1 MLTHPQPIS
10 VQRHELYQKVWSQ
23 PMTTLAHEYG
33 ISDVG
38 LAKIC
43 RKLNIPYP
51 GRGYW
56 RRKETGK
63 AVKQLPLPPNADPAK
78 QSATIRR
85 GFQAQPVDHFSV
97 EAKERIQ
104 AEEAPE
110 QKIEVPDRLVKP
122 HRLLSGRMTE
132 LRSLQV
138 DDYGAI
144 WSGGLRQLNLRVSP
158 QTLRRALRLM
168 NTLFYALEARGYQF
182 LIEDGHKSSLRVRI
196 HGEPIEF
203 SLEEKFR
210 RIERPQVKNKDLQ
223 PWEHERYQ
231 YLATGDLFLKITEWW
246 GQGLRK
252 TWSDG
257 KTAKVETCLNDFIIG
272 LIKVAEV
279 VKAERLKREQEERV
293 RLEAEQRRRD
303 EEMKRQEEL
312 ARREGLIKEAARWTQ
327 AQQVRAYIGALKE
340 KVIAQHGEIQSGSQ
354 ADQWLTWANR
364 QADRLDPLSAT
375 SS

>member
-1 MLTHPQPIS
+1 MLTHPQPIC
-10 VQRHELYQKVWSQ
+10 VPRHELYEKVWSQ

-33 ISDVG
+33 ISDVA

-63 AVKQLPLPPNADPAK
+63 AVKQLPLPSNADPAK
-78 QSATIRR
+78 QSATICR

-122 HRLLSGRMTE
+122 HRLLRGRLTE
-132 LRSLQV
+132 LRSPQV

-158 QTLRRALRLM
+158 QSLRRALRIM
-168 NTLFYALEARGYQF
+168 NTLFYALEARGYH
-182 LIEDGHKSSLRVRI
+182 LTIEDEHKSSLRVHI

-203 SLEEKFR
+203 GLAEKFR
-210 RIERPQVKNKDLQ
+210 RIERPEVKNKDLQ
-223 PWEHERYQ
+223 PWEYQRYQ

-257 KTAKVETCLNDFIIG
+257 KTAKLETCLNDFIIG

-279 VKAERLKREQEERV
+279 VKAKRLKREQEERV

-303 EEMKRQEEL
+303 EERERQEEL
-312 ARREGLIKEAARWTQ
+312 ARREGLIKEATRWTQ
-327 AQQVRAYIGALKE
+327 AQQVRAYIAALKE
-340 KVIAQHGEIQSGSQ
+340 KVIAQHGAIQPGSQ
-354 ADQWLTWANR
+354 ADQWVAWAYR
-364 QADRLDPLSAT
+364 QANRLDPLGDT
-375 SS
+375 SP

>member
-1 MLTHPQPIS
+1 MC
-10 VQRHELYQKVWSQ
+10 VQRHELYEKVWSH

-43 RKLNIPYP
+43 RRLNIPYP

-63 AVKQLPLPPNADPAK
+63 AVKQLPLPPNSDPAK
-78 QSATIRR
+78 QMATIHR
-85 GFQAQPVDHFSV
+85 GFQTQPVDHFSV

-104 AEEAPE
+104 AEQAPE
-110 QKIEVPDRLVKP
+110 QKIEVPDRIVKP
-122 HRLLSGRMTE
+122 HRLLRGRMTE
-132 LRSLQV
+132 LRSPQV

-158 QTLRRALRLM
+158 QSLRRALRIM
-168 NTLFYALEARGYQF
+168 NTLFHALEARGYQ
-182 LIEDGHKSSLRVRI
+182 LVIEDGHKSSLHVRI
-196 HGEPIEF
+196 HREPIEF
-203 SLEEKFR
+203 GLEERFR
-210 RIERPQVKNKDLQ
+210 RIERPEAKDKDLRR
-223 PWEHERYQ
+223 WEYQRYQ
-231 YLATGDLFLKITEWW
+231 YVATGDLFLKITEWW

-257 KTAKVETCLNDFIIG
+257 KTAKLETFLNDFIIG

-279 VKAERLKREQEERV
+279 VKAERLKREQEERA
-293 RLEAEQRRRD
+293 RLEAERRRRD
-303 EEMKRQEEL
+303 EERKRQEEL
-312 ARREGLIKEAARWTQ
+312 ARRESLIKEAASWTQ
-327 AQQVRAYIGALKE
+327 GQQVRAYIAALKE
-340 KVIAQHGEIQSGSQ
+340 KVIAQHGAIQAGSQ
-354 ADQWLTWANR
+354 VDQWLTWANR
-364 QADRLDPLSAT
+364 QADRLDPLGAT